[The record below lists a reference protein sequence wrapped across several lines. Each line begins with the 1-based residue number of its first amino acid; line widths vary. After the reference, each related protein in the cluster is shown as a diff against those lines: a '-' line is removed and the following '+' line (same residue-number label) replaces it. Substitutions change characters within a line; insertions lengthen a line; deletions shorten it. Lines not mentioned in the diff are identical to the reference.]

1 MRLDMVVLGGLV
13 VAASAAIFGDL
24 GRAAAPETSAPL
36 AEVLERGSV
45 AVTAAAQPACTTR
58 RPGEPMATSLRFLE
72 PGSYGT
78 ADFTP
83 DPNCAPAR

>member
-1 MRLDMVVLGGLV
+1 MRADMVILGGLV

-45 AVTAAAQPACTTR
+45 SVTPAAQPACTTR

-72 PGSYGT
+72 PGIYSP
-78 ADFTP
+78 ADFSP
-83 DPNCAPAR
+83 DTCAPAR